1 MPHPPRHRKTTGSP
15 RGFLQPIPTA
25 EQVSHP
31 SLALNPSRAPTAL
44 SVKPNILTVLPQA
57 PPNPARSPFQPH
69 PSFCPLLQPLAAWL
83 FLQVSWLMPTQGPSH
98 LPFPQHGTPLP
109 NLPGAAPSLILDV
122 TSCQG
127 ALMTTPQGQSPASPE
142 GQRTEGRAVPPPV
155 HLQRCH

>member
-31 SLALNPSRAPTAL
+31 PLALNPSHAPTAL
-44 SVKPNILTVLPQA
+44 SVKPNILTVLPQV

-83 FLQVSWLMPTQGPSH
+83 FLQVSWLMPTRGPSH
-98 LPFPQHGTPLP
+98 LPFLSMGLLYPVFQEQHLRSSQMSLP
-109 NLPGAAPSLILDV
+109 AKGL
-122 TSCQG
+122 
-127 ALMTTPQGQSPASPE
+127 
-142 GQRTEGRAVPPPV
+142 
-155 HLQRCH
+155 